1 MLQIERQF
9 VNEMI
14 AHAREAMPD
23 ECCGIL
29 AGAEGDVSKV
39 FRMANVEASPFRFSM
54 DPLEI
59 MKVDQEAGENG
70 WELTV
75 IYHSHTH
82 SEAYPSDTDV
92 RIAGGTNELWPDVR
106 YILVSLMEPENPSV
120 RLFSINHGHISEE
133 PLQVV

>member
-1 MLQIERQF
+1 MLQLEQHYADEI
-9 VNEMI
+9 V
-14 AHAREAMPD
+14 AHALEEDPN

-29 AGAEGDVSKV
+29 AGQDGRVTRLYRV
-39 FRMANVEASPFRFSM
+39 TNVEHSPYRYSM
-54 DPLEI
+54 DGKELLATYREI
-59 MKVDQEAGENG
+59 EDNG
-70 WELTV
+70 WDLGV

-120 RLFSINHGHISEE
+120 RLFTINHGDISEE

>member
-1 MLQIERQF
+1 MYGGCL
-9 VNEMI
+9 
-14 AHAREAMPD
+14 
-23 ECCGIL
+23 CGGFN
-29 AGAEGDVSKV
+29 GA
-39 FRMANVEASPFRFSM
+39 
-54 DPLEI
+54 
-59 MKVDQEAGENG
+59 

-82 SEAYPSDTDV
+82 SQAYPSDTDV

-120 RLFSINHGHISEE
+120 RLFTINQGDISEE